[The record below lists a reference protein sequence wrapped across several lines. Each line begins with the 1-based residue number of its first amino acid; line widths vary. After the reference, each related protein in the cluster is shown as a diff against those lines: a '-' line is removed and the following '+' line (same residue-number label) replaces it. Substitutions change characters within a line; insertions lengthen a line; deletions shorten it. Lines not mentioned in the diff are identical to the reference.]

1 MWPLDTHKAYSHS
14 RDHQT
19 YVKIIKASVY
29 QTIEQMGMLRKEQSY
44 LRLQR

>member
-1 MWPLDTHKAYSHS
+1 MWPLDTHKANSHS

-19 YVKIIKASVY
+19 YVKTIKASVY
-29 QTIEQMGMLRKEQSY
+29 KTIEQMVKLPKEQSY